1 MAVKRWAQGTAIKRL
16 NPTTSIYETV
26 PGLGD
31 ITGPDVNVDWLDLT
45 AHDSPSAYEEGVPTI
60 IRTGTV
66 SAPMAYDPA
75 DTVQAACLSDLQTKR
90 SGTWRV
96 VMPDTPTNTYL
107 QFTGFVV
114 SMGHSF
120 PVTGAL
126 SRNFGVRVTGAMT
139 TGTGG

>member
-1 MAVKRWAQGTAIKRL
+1 M
-16 NPTTSIYETV
+16 

-31 ITGPDVNVDWLDLT
+31 ITGPDETVDWLDLT
-45 AHDSPSAYEEGVPTI
+45 AHDSPSAFEEGVPTI

-66 SAPMAYDPA
+66 AASMAYDPA
-75 DTVQAACLSDLQTKR
+75 DAVQAACLSDLQTKR
-90 SGTWRV
+90 LGTWRV
-96 VMPDTPTNTYL
+96 VLNDSPTNTYL
-107 QFTGFVV
+107 QFSGYVL

-126 SRNFGVRVTGAMT
+126 TRNFAVRVTGSIT